1 MCNLT
6 LERALF
12 VKSQE
17 IKTIQA
23 GPTSIH
29 VFHENAE
36 DLAMEPMMITQTP
49 RSWAEWLDGKGPSV
63 HEGEEIHYGV
73 KGTIV
78 DVCHDREYYLEQ
90 GDYFYFQGPKPHTWH
105 NPGREPARL
114 FIILAPALSART
126 RMREFGA
133 RSPEERTQVQREN
146 ITKAPV
152 LVRRKDFQSHTVA
165 QTTIDFPTPGVK
177 DQKAE
182 IIVQTTGPKARFE
195 YTDGRG
201 PFRHEG
207 EEFLYVLEGALK
219 AKIGNEVRVLDT
231 GDYTYFPGTIP
242 HEFENTGETPVKT
255 LIGESPPIT
264 VRPDYYDHLNP
275 EDREYAYK
283 RMREFGI
290 TPPG

>member
-1 MCNLT
+1 
-6 LERALF
+6 
-12 VKSQE
+12 
-17 IKTIQA
+17 
-23 GPTSIH
+23 
-29 VFHENAE
+29 
-36 DLAMEPMMITQTP
+36 MEPMLITQAP
-49 RSWAEWLDGKGPSV
+49 RSWAEWLDGKGPYV

-78 DVCHDREYYLEQ
+78 DVCHDHEYYVEQ

-105 NPGREPARL
+105 NPGKEPATL
-114 FIILAPALSART
+114 FIVLAPALSDRT
-126 RMREFGA
+126 RYYLSSKDSELG
-133 RSPEERTQVQREN
+133 ERTQVQREN
-146 ITKAPV
+146 TAKAPV
-152 LVRRKDFQSHTVA
+152 LVKRKDFQSHTVA
-165 QTTIDFPTPGVK
+165 HTTIDFPTAGVK
-177 DQKAE
+177 DQMAE

-201 PFRHEG
+201 PFRHAG
-207 EEFLYVLEGALK
+207 EEFLYVLEGALR

-231 GDYTYFPGTIP
+231 GDYTYFPGTIA

-275 EDREYAYK
+275 DDREYAYK